1 MFRVCMTFMSTI
13 RPEVREE
20 LPDRLES
27 VLVEKLGYGE
37 ARIDRLG
44 FGAKVDL
51 ALDDIEDMVD
61 E

>member
-1 MFRVCMTFMSTI
+1 MSRVCMPSVSTI
-13 RPEVREE
+13 RPEVRDE
-20 LPDRLES
+20 LPERLED